1 MKKRQ
6 GEMAE
11 KKQGAAEDDFQ
22 AFLRVLRRAM
32 LIIVTWMEVRYGWR
46 RSVLSDLDEPTD
58 E

>member
-1 MKKRQ
+1 MKKK

-11 KKQGAAEDDFQ
+11 KKQGGSDDDFQ

>member
-1 MKKRQ
+1 MS
-6 GEMAE
+6 E
-11 KKQGAAEDDFQ
+11 KKPVADDDFQ

-32 LIIVTWMEVRYGWR
+32 LIVVTWMEVRYGWR